1 MDFQTKV
8 EVPTGLPSITHAG
21 QILLMGSCFAE
32 NMGLQLTESKFRV
45 DVNPFGILYN
55 PYSVLTALVEIL
67 KGKEY
72 REGDLY
78 VYKDYWHSPM
88 HHGSFSASTQEET
101 LQNINVRL
109 QRAHHSIQ
117 ELEWVILTFGTAYVY
132 EQKGTGQAVSNCHK
146 QPESN
151 FNRRLLSVDEIV
163 SEYTSLITSM
173 TARNPNLKILFT
185 VSPIRHIRDGL
196 HSNQLSKATLLLA
209 IHHLQQQF
217 PKFVFY
223 FPSYEIVLDEL
234 RDYRFYADDMLHP
247 SSLTV
252 RYLWECF
259 SNTFFSIETKQII
272 TVVKDICQ
280 DLAHKPFHPGSE
292 AYQRFLGQIVLKIER
307 LNGKYP
313 YLDFQ
318 KEKELCRIRLNP

>member
-8 EVPTGLPSITHAG
+8 ELPTGMPPVTHAG

-32 NMGLQLTESKFRV
+32 NMGLQLMENKFKI

-55 PYSVLTALVEIL
+55 PLSVLAALIEVL

-72 REGDLY
+72 QQDDLF

-101 LQNINVRL
+101 LRNINARL
-109 QRAHHSIQ
+109 QQAHQSIH
-117 ELEWVILTFGTAYVY
+117 ELDWLILTFGTAYVY
-132 EQKGTGQAVSNCHK
+132 EQKGTGKVVSNCHK
-146 QPESN
+146 QPESY
-151 FNRRLLSVDEIV
+151 FTRRLLSVDEIV
-163 SEYTSLITSM
+163 SEYVSLIASM
-173 TARNPNLKILFT
+173 TARNSNLKILFT

-196 HSNQLSKATLLLA
+196 HANQLSKATLLLA
-209 IHHLQQQF
+209 IARLQQQF
-217 PKFVFY
+217 PEHVFY

-252 RYLWECF
+252 RYLWERF
-259 SNTFFSIETKQII
+259 SEVFFSMETKQII
-272 TVVKDICQ
+272 MAVKDICQ
-280 DLAHKPFHPGSE
+280 DLAHKPFHPRSE

-307 LNGKYP
+307 LNRKYP